1 MKVALVV
8 PGGVDRSGTHRV
20 VPCLLALIER
30 LVAAGDEVH
39 VFALL
44 QEPEPGSWSL
54 LGASVHNAGRR
65 PRSLRTIR
73 AMLAQHR
80 RARFDVI
87 HAVCYWNRT
96 AAVGAAASLLLRV
109 PLVVSLV
116 DGEVVRHP
124 AIAFGGQRT
133 WRSRLALRLAARRA
147 RAVTAQSDYMRDLA
161 ARVGIAASTVIL
173 GVDLR
178 QWPPL
183 PPRPRRDGAA
193 LRLLHV
199 GRFTEVKDQATLLE
213 AMAMVRAS
221 GLRFELEVVGDGA
234 LSPQIRQTA
243 QSLGLDGVVRFS
255 PPMTQAE
262 LRSHVERAD
271 STARILDV
279 KYHVLLPSVKDVGGA
294 VDYYQWSAVLRSVSA
309 FEAYRKVYR
318 DVITPLKLAE
328 LLILRDDIPRSLH
341 FCIRQVFETLERVQN
356 AQSAETLR
364 QAGQILTGLQYGRI
378 SDIFASGLHEYLTDF
393 LDSTQ
398 ELSRLIQASF
408 FSASTVPQQ

>member
-1 MKVALVV
+1 MKVALLV

-271 STARILDV
+271 LLVVSSVHESGPMVALEAAIAGVPVVGTGVGYLADWHPNASVAVEVGNAAALAATIADLD
-279 KYHVLLPSVKDVGGA
+279 
-294 VDYYQWSAVLRSVSA
+294 
-309 FEAYRKVYR
+309 R
-318 DVITPLKLAE
+318 DEPRRLELAAA
-328 LLILRDDIPRSLH
+328 
-341 FCIRQVFETLERVQN
+341 
-356 AQSAETLR
+356 AQSIATAFDADRTADAMRRIYREAA
-364 QAGQILTGLQYGRI
+364 AGPP
-378 SDIFASGLHEYLTDF
+378 
-393 LDSTQ
+393 
-398 ELSRLIQASF
+398 SRS
-408 FSASTVPQQ
+408 PG

>member
-1 MKVALVV
+1 MKVALLV

-80 RARFDVI
+80 RAPFDVI

-147 RAVTAQSDYMRDLA
+147 RAVTAQSDYMRDRA

-243 QSLGLDGVVRFS
+243 QTLGLDGVVRFS

-271 STARILDV
+271 LLVVSSVHESGPMVALEAAIAGVPVVGTGVGYLADWHPNASVAVEVGNAAALAATIADLD
-279 KYHVLLPSVKDVGGA
+279 
-294 VDYYQWSAVLRSVSA
+294 
-309 FEAYRKVYR
+309 R
-318 DVITPLKLAE
+318 DEPRRLELAAA
-328 LLILRDDIPRSLH
+328 
-341 FCIRQVFETLERVQN
+341 
-356 AQSAETLR
+356 AQSIATAFDADRTADAMRRIYREAA
-364 QAGQILTGLQYGRI
+364 AGPP
-378 SDIFASGLHEYLTDF
+378 
-393 LDSTQ
+393 
-398 ELSRLIQASF
+398 SRS
-408 FSASTVPQQ
+408 PG

>member
-1 MKVALVV
+1 MKVALLV

-73 AMLAQHR
+73 AMLGQHR
-80 RARFDVI
+80 RAPFDVI

-213 AMAMVRAS
+213 AMAMARAS

-271 STARILDV
+271 LLVVSSVHESGPMVALEAAIAGVPVVGTGVGYLADWHPNASVAVEVGNAAALAAAIADLD
-279 KYHVLLPSVKDVGGA
+279 
-294 VDYYQWSAVLRSVSA
+294 
-309 FEAYRKVYR
+309 R
-318 DVITPLKLAE
+318 DEPRRLELAAA
-328 LLILRDDIPRSLH
+328 
-341 FCIRQVFETLERVQN
+341 
-356 AQSAETLR
+356 AQSIATAFDADRTADAMRRIYREAA
-364 QAGQILTGLQYGRI
+364 AGPP
-378 SDIFASGLHEYLTDF
+378 
-393 LDSTQ
+393 
-398 ELSRLIQASF
+398 SRS
-408 FSASTVPQQ
+408 PG

>member
-124 AIAFGGQRT
+124 SIAFGGQRT

-147 RAVTAQSDYMRDLA
+147 RAVTAQSDYMRDRA

-213 AMAMVRAS
+213 AMAMARAS
-221 GLRFELEVVGDGA
+221 GLRFELEVVGNGA

-271 STARILDV
+271 LLVVSSVHESGPMVALEAAIAGVPVVGTGVGYLADWHPNASVAVEVGNAAALAATIADLD
-279 KYHVLLPSVKDVGGA
+279 
-294 VDYYQWSAVLRSVSA
+294 
-309 FEAYRKVYR
+309 R
-318 DVITPLKLAE
+318 DEPRRLELAAA
-328 LLILRDDIPRSLH
+328 
-341 FCIRQVFETLERVQN
+341 
-356 AQSAETLR
+356 AQSIATAFDADRTADAMRRIYREAA
-364 QAGQILTGLQYGRI
+364 AGPP
-378 SDIFASGLHEYLTDF
+378 
-393 LDSTQ
+393 
-398 ELSRLIQASF
+398 SRS
-408 FSASTVPQQ
+408 PG

>member
-147 RAVTAQSDYMRDLA
+147 RAVTAQSDYMRDRA

-221 GLRFELEVVGDGA
+221 GLCFELEVVGDGA
-234 LSPQIRQTA
+234 LSPRIRQTA
-243 QSLGLDGVVRFS
+243 QSLGLDAVLRFS

-271 STARILDV
+271 LLVVSSVHESGPMVALEAAIAGVPVVGTGVGYLADWHPNASVAVEVGNAAALAAAIADLD
-279 KYHVLLPSVKDVGGA
+279 
-294 VDYYQWSAVLRSVSA
+294 
-309 FEAYRKVYR
+309 R
-318 DVITPLKLAE
+318 DEPRRLELAAA
-328 LLILRDDIPRSLH
+328 
-341 FCIRQVFETLERVQN
+341 
-356 AQSAETLR
+356 AQSIATAFDADRTADAMRRIYREAA
-364 QAGQILTGLQYGRI
+364 AGPP
-378 SDIFASGLHEYLTDF
+378 
-393 LDSTQ
+393 
-398 ELSRLIQASF
+398 SRS
-408 FSASTVPQQ
+408 PG

>member
-221 GLRFELEVVGDGA
+221 GLCFELEVVGDGA

-271 STARILDV
+271 LLVVSSVHESGPMVALEAAIAGVPVVGTGVGYLADWHPNASVAVEVGNAAALAATIADLD
-279 KYHVLLPSVKDVGGA
+279 
-294 VDYYQWSAVLRSVSA
+294 
-309 FEAYRKVYR
+309 R
-318 DVITPLKLAE
+318 DEPRRLELAAA
-328 LLILRDDIPRSLH
+328 
-341 FCIRQVFETLERVQN
+341 
-356 AQSAETLR
+356 AQSIATAFDADRTADAMRRIYREAA
-364 QAGQILTGLQYGRI
+364 AGPP
-378 SDIFASGLHEYLTDF
+378 
-393 LDSTQ
+393 
-398 ELSRLIQASF
+398 SRS
-408 FSASTVPQQ
+408 PG

>member
-1 MKVALVV
+1 MKVALLV

-221 GLRFELEVVGDGA
+221 GLCFELEVVGDGA
-234 LSPQIRQTA
+234 LSPRIRQTA
-243 QSLGLDGVVRFS
+243 QTLGLDGVVRFS

-271 STARILDV
+271 LLVVSSVHESGPMVALEAAIAGVPVVGTGVGYLADWHPNASVAVEVGNAAALAATIADLD
-279 KYHVLLPSVKDVGGA
+279 
-294 VDYYQWSAVLRSVSA
+294 
-309 FEAYRKVYR
+309 R
-318 DVITPLKLAE
+318 DEPRRLELAAA
-328 LLILRDDIPRSLH
+328 
-341 FCIRQVFETLERVQN
+341 
-356 AQSAETLR
+356 AQSIATAFDADRTADAMRRIYREAA
-364 QAGQILTGLQYGRI
+364 AGPP
-378 SDIFASGLHEYLTDF
+378 
-393 LDSTQ
+393 
-398 ELSRLIQASF
+398 SRS
-408 FSASTVPQQ
+408 PG